1 MGLNM
6 NLKNKRIMI
15 TGASTGL
22 GAVASV
28 HFSKQ
33 NCKLVICGRSQE
45 RLSDVKMMCF
55 DSKNHLV
62 LPFDLL
68 KINEI
73 EGYIQEAY
81 KFLNNIDVV
90 LHCAGGGIGIKD
102 SLPSNKDILKLF
114 NLNIG
119 AAMEINRLVVP
130 FMKEKKYGN
139 LVHVGSIASR
149 EAVGSVGYNTV
160 KSALNAYVRTL
171 GKELASSGIIAT
183 GILPGGFIAEGNAM
197 SRLRDKNPTA
207 YENFIENRLPRK
219 KMGLAEEIL
228 PILDVLCS
236 ENASM
241 LGGCMLPIDAAEGVA
256 Y

>member
-1 MGLNM
+1 MH
-6 NLKNKRIMI
+6 LKNKKILI

-22 GAVASV
+22 GAVAAV
-28 HFSKQ
+28 HFSKK
-33 NCKLVICGRSQE
+33 NCKLVICGRSSE
-45 RLSDVKMMCF
+45 KLNNVKSLC
-55 DSKNHLV
+55 SNSENHLA
-62 LPFDLL
+62 LPFDIL

-73 EGYIQEAY
+73 NNHIQEAY
-81 KFLNNIDVV
+81 RFMNDIDVV

-102 SLPSNKDILKLF
+102 SLPISSDIIKLF
-114 NLNIG
+114 NLNLG
-119 AAMEINRLVVP
+119 GAMEINRIIVP
-130 FMKEKKYGN
+130 HMKKKQLGN

-171 GKELASSGIIAT
+171 GKELASFGIIAT
-183 GILPGGFIAEGNAM
+183 GILPGGFIAKGNAM
-197 SRLRDKNPTA
+197 SRLKDKNPIA
-207 YENFIENRLPRK
+207 YDQFIKNRLPRK

-228 PILDVLCS
+228 PILDVLCT